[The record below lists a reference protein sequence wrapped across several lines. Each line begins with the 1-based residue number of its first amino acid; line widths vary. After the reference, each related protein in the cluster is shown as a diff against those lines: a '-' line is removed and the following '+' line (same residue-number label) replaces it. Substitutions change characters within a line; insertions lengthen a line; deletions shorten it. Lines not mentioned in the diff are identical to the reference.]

1 MSMRFPYK
9 LVPMWRPLY
18 SLGGRTVRPRA
29 LVNVGVQGPS
39 NTVARRMLLDTG
51 ADECIFPDSVA
62 NRVGV
67 DLNGTPT
74 GSATAAGLGPLA
86 LRYAQ
91 VTLRLTDGQEFRQWS
106 DIVGFTSAPLIYPL
120 LDFAGC
126 LQYFWAHFMG
136 DREEVERT
144 VNSLY
149 PGT

>member
-9 LVPMWRPLY
+9 LVPMWRLLY

-62 NRVGV
+62 HRIGA
-67 DLNGTPT
+67 DLTGAST
-74 GSATAAGLGPLA
+74 GSATVAGVGRLP

-91 VTLRLTDGQEFRQWS
+91 VTLRLTDGQEFREWPAIIS
-106 DIVGFTSAPLIYPL
+106 FTPARLIYPL
-120 LDFAGC
+120 LGFAGC
-126 LQYFWAHFMG
+126 LRYFWAHFMG
-136 DREEVERT
+136 DREEVELT